1 MPSVSHT
8 DSHSASLYRVPV
20 HSRLET
26 LSEFL
31 KVAQEFAQCPRIEQ
45 VKVVSDLS
53 GPEQDLL
60 RALASSETPTSC
72 LLLSL
77 LGWRPSEGAKA
88 VEDCII
94 QCSMCS
100 RRIGLWGFIDGLR
113 VLHVAQEHK
122 TYCPYVSEQTQSA
135 GQTRR
140 PGEPDKNAWRQRLQV
155 LVGGGTRGQG
165 TLSQDQ
171 VRTMRSSE
179 VLAKVKSMMM

>member
-8 DSHSASLYRVPV
+8 GSHSASLYRVPV

-31 KVAQEFAQCPRIEQ
+31 KVAREFAQCPGIEQ
-45 VKVVSDLS
+45 VKVTSGLS
-53 GPEQDLL
+53 ESEQHLL
-60 RALASSETPTSC
+60 LALAPSETPTSC
-72 LLLSL
+72 LLFSL
-77 LGWRPSEGAKA
+77 LGWRASEGAKA
-88 VEDCII
+88 AEDCII

-100 RRIGLWGFIDGLR
+100 RRIGLWGFIDGTR
-113 VLHVAQEHK
+113 ALHVALEHK
-122 TYCPYVSEQTQSA
+122 TYCPYVNRQTQSA
-135 GQTRR
+135 GQGSR
-140 PGEPDKNAWRQRLQV
+140 PEEPDNAWRQRLQV